1 MKRFANIYWKYKTT
15 TSILKNMNK
24 VWLIIQRE
32 FLNRVQKK
40 SFLITTILVPL
51 IFPAIIGGM
60 IYYMVKEAESAKP
73 DTVQVVD
80 ESGKFSFD
88 SSRRFNFVK
97 IDLSL
102 EQAKK
107 AYNETSDFA
116 LLYIPQFEIA
126 KPEGLMLYTKENPS
140 IEKVGN
146 LENLLAERIRE
157 LKLEQYKID
166 PETLKGLKTSVSLNQ
181 VNLSETGEEKSSN
194 SGILYGIGF
203 VLGILIYMFVLI
215 YGIQIMQG
223 VIDEKTSKIVEV
235 IVSSVKPFQLMMG
248 KIIGIASVGLLQFT
262 IWILIITF
270 VSSSVLG
277 YFGLKMPQEQMR
289 EQITNQ
295 INSPEAQEEI
305 EAQNSK
311 ATEFL
316 GMLSEIPFGKIAV
329 VFIFYFL
336 GGYLLYGAL
345 FAAVGSAVDSIQES
359 QQFQFPI
366 TLPLLIGYMS
376 LFFVILRDPHGPM
389 SFWLSM
395 IPLTSPVAMVGR
407 IAFGVPDWQLALS
420 IALLIGGFILT
431 TWIAGRIYR
440 VGILMTGTKVNYKVL
455 AKWFMTRH

>member
-1 MKRFANIYWKYKTT
+1 
-15 TSILKNMNK
+15 MNK

-51 IFPAIIGGM
+51 IFPAIIGGL
-60 IYYMVKEAESAKP
+60 IYYMVQEAESAKP

-97 IDLSL
+97 IDVPL
-102 EQAKK
+102 EQAKH

-116 LLYIPQFEIA
+116 LLYIPQFEISN
-126 KPEGLMLYTKENPS
+126 PEGLMLYTKENPS

-146 LENLLAERIRE
+146 LESLLAERIRE

-166 PETLKGLKTSVSLNQ
+166 PETLKGLKTSVSLKQ
-181 VNLSETGEEKSSN
+181 VNLSETGEEKSSS
-194 SGILYGIGF
+194 SGLLYGIGF

-215 YGIQIMQG
+215 YGIQIMHG

-295 INSPEAQEEI
+295 INSPEAQEAM

-311 ATEFL
+311 VTEFL
-316 GMLSEIPFGKIAV
+316 GMLNEIPFGKIAV
-329 VFIFYFL
+329 VFVFYFL

-345 FAAVGSAVDSIQES
+345 FAAVGSAVDSIQDA

-376 LFFVILRDPHGPM
+376 LFFVILRDPHGSM
-389 SFWLSM
+389 SFWLSI

-407 IAFGVPDWQLALS
+407 IAFGVPTWELALS
-420 IALLIGGFILT
+420 MVLLVGGFILT

-455 AKWFMTRH
+455 AKWFMTKH

>member
-1 MKRFANIYWKYKTT
+1 
-15 TSILKNMNK
+15 MNK

-32 FLNRVQKK
+32 FLSRVQKK
-40 SFLITTILVPL
+40 SFLIATILVPL
-51 IFPAIIGGM
+51 IFPAIIGGL
-60 IYYMVKEAESAKP
+60 IYFVIQQEESAKP

-80 ESGKFSFD
+80 ESSKFSFD

-97 IDLSL
+97 INMPL
-102 EQAKK
+102 EQAKQ

-126 KPEGLMLYTKENPS
+126 NPEGLMLYTKENPS

-146 LENLLAERIRE
+146 LESLLAERIRE

-166 PETLKGLKTSVSLNQ
+166 PETLKSLKTSVNLKQ
-181 VNLSETGEEKSSN
+181 VNLSETGEEKSSS
-194 SGILYGIGF
+194 SGLLYGIGF

-215 YGIQIMQG
+215 YGIQIMHG

-295 INSPEAQEEI
+295 ISSPEAQEAM

-311 ATEFL
+311 VTEFL
-316 GMLSEIPFGKIAV
+316 GMLNEIPFGKIAV
-329 VFIFYFL
+329 VFVFYFL

-345 FAAVGSAVDSIQES
+345 FAAVGSAVDSIQDA

-389 SFWLSM
+389 SFWLSI

-407 IAFGVPDWQLALS
+407 IAFGVPTWELALS
-420 IALLIGGFILT
+420 MVLLVGGFILT

-455 AKWFMTRH
+455 AKWFMTKH

>member
-1 MKRFANIYWKYKTT
+1 
-15 TSILKNMNK
+15 MNK
-24 VWLIIQRE
+24 VFLIIQRE

-51 IFPAIIGGM
+51 IFPAIIGGL
-60 IYYMVKEAESAKP
+60 IYYMVQEAESAKP
-73 DTVQVVD
+73 DNVQVVD
-80 ESGKFSFD
+80 ESGKFSFEN
-88 SSRRFNFVK
+88 SKRFIYTKV
-97 IDLSL
+97 DVPL

-107 AYNETSDFA
+107 AYNETEDFA
-116 LLYIPQFEIA
+116 LLYIPQFDIN
-126 KPEGLMLYTKENPS
+126 KPEGLTLYTKENPS

-146 LENLLAERIRE
+146 LERNLAERIRE
-157 LKLEQYKID
+157 LKLEQFKVD
-166 PETLKGLKTSVSLNQ
+166 EATLKALRTSVSLKQ
-181 VNLSETGEEKSSN
+181 VSLSETGEEKSSS
-194 SGILYGIGF
+194 SGLLYGVGF

-289 EQITNQ
+289 EQMTQ
-295 INSPEAQEEI
+295 QVSSPEVQEEV

-311 ATEFL
+311 VAEFL
-316 GMLSEIPFGKIAV
+316 GMLNQIPFAKIAA
-329 VFIFYFL
+329 VFVFYFL

-389 SFWLSM
+389 SFWLSI

-407 IAFGVPDWQLALS
+407 IAFGVPTWELALS
-420 IALLIGGFILT
+420 MVLLVGGFILT

-455 AKWFMTRH
+455 AKWFMTKN

>member
-1 MKRFANIYWKYKTT
+1 
-15 TSILKNMNK
+15 MNK
-24 VWLIIQRE
+24 IWLIIQRE

-60 IYYMVKEAESAKP
+60 IWYMVKESESAKP

-80 ESGKFSFD
+80 ESGKFTFKD
-88 SSRRFNFVK
+88 TKRFTFVK
-97 IDLSL
+97 LSLPL

-107 AYNETSDFA
+107 AYNESSDFA
-116 LLYIPQFEIA
+116 LLYIPPFDIY
-126 KPEGLMLYTKENPS
+126 KPEGLALYTKENPS
-140 IEKVGN
+140 MEKVGD
-146 LENLLAERIRE
+146 LEGRLAEQIRE
-157 LKLEQYKID
+157 MKLEQYKVD
-166 PETLKGLKTSVSLNQ
+166 EATLKALRTSVDLKQ
-181 VNLSETGEEKSSN
+181 VSLSESGEEKSSN
-194 SGILYGIGF
+194 SGFTYGIGF
-203 VLGILIYMFVLI
+203 ILGILIYMFVLI

-248 KIIGIASVGLLQFT
+248 KIIGIASVGLLQFV
-262 IWILIITF
+262 IWIVIMVV
-270 VSSSVLG
+270 VSSSVFT
-277 YFGLKMPQEQMR
+277 YFGVRTPQQQMK
-289 EQITNQ
+289 EQITEQ
-295 INSPEAQEEI
+295 IASSGPEAKAAIEE
-305 EAQNSK
+305 QNSK
-311 ATEFL
+311 LTEFVAVWDQ
-316 GMLSEIPFGKIAV
+316 IPFATIAA
-329 VFIFYFL
+329 VFVFYFL

-376 LFFVILRDPHGPM
+376 LFFVVLREPHGTM
-389 SFWLSM
+389 SFWLSI

-407 IAFGVPDWQLALS
+407 IAFGVPMWELLLS
-420 IALLIGGFILT
+420 MALLIGGFILT

-455 AKWFMTRH
+455 AKWFMTKN